1 MSCCLD
7 HILQA
12 SYMIVPA
19 LKICADEQHLK
30 IVVLCDL
37 FLSFN
42 MHVFKYINTGVIYH
56 ITCTYNDFTI
66 DITKYTGIQKSVS
79 KVYF

>member
-1 MSCCLD
+1 
-7 HILQA
+7 
-12 SYMIVPA
+12 
-19 LKICADEQHLK
+19 
-30 IVVLCDL
+30 
-37 FLSFN
+37 